1 MNIYPSIE
9 SQTRGEMYKFI
20 DPEDSIELNKV
31 CTFINNNSE
40 ILAHSDWKGRSILKI
55 SKKRSSC
62 KYSLYLAK
70 SLKKDDK
77 FHIFIHLGKK
87 YQIDKGGHKVVSHA
101 LNYNP
106 LHLQLQQWVL
116 AKSILDS
123 PLRQE
128 MAESEA
134 AFLVSFPGREE
145 ILQTDLIGV
154 LPTKSHDKQYIFMP
168 FCELGSLANAF
179 NHSLLLNE
187 EDKKQIALDIVN
199 AIVMLHSKNVA
210 FRDIKPGN
218 ILLYRKDGKI
228 RAKLSDFGLA
238 LSIQEKEW
246 IKIETSPYLYSPE
259 MLEIKALSGNQIKTN
274 LLFPSDI
281 WALGL
286 TFYQLFLGTP
296 AFKNEYE
303 LYRAKR
309 RANPD
314 MEAEFVTTYKKQ
326 VQDYLKTHLE
336 LEDKSELKSLIRQML
351 DIDYTKRPTIQEI
364 SQSLSLII

>member
-1 MNIYPSIE
+1 MNFHPSIE
-9 SQTRGEMYKFI
+9 SKTLVETYKFI

-31 CTFINNNSE
+31 SDFINTNPE
-40 ILAHSDWKGRSILKI
+40 ILAQPDWKGRRVLKI
-55 SKKRSSC
+55 SKKHFAS
-62 KYSLYLAK
+62 KYSIYVAK
-70 SLKKDDK
+70 DLKKNDK
-77 FHIFIHLGKK
+77 LHIFIHLGKK
-87 YQIDKGGHKVVSHA
+87 YLIDKGGHKVVSHA
-101 LNYNP
+101 LNYD
-106 LHLQLQQWVL
+106 HLQQWVL

-123 PLRQE
+123 QLRQE
-128 MAESEA
+128 MAENEA
-134 AFLVSFPGREE
+134 KFLVSFPDCEE
-145 ILQTDLIGV
+145 ILQTDLFGV
-154 LPTKSHDKQYIFMP
+154 LPTKSPDKQYIFMP

-179 NHSLLLNE
+179 TNSLLLNE
-187 EDKKQIALDIVN
+187 EDKKQIALDIVK
-199 AIVMLHSKNVA
+199 AIVMMHSKNVA

-218 ILLYRKDGKI
+218 VLLYKKDGKI

-274 LLFPSDI
+274 LLLPSDI

-286 TFYQLFLGTP
+286 TFYQLFLGTQ
-296 AFKNEYE
+296 AFKDEYE

-309 RANPD
+309 RAHPD

-326 VQDYLKTHLE
+326 VQDYLKTHLLE
-336 LEDKSELKSLIRQML
+336 LEDKSKLKSLIRQML